1 MLRSRFAWLLVVL
14 LCTGCGQ
21 ASEGERLTVFAAAS
35 LRDVLSELAPGLGEA
50 AGGEVVLN
58 FAGSNVLARQIEAS
72 GQADV
77 LLSASE
83 AWLDRLEAAGRLVPG
98 SRRAFLSNRLVVV
111 ARHDS
116 EVEVAAARD
125 LASAEY
131 RYLSIG
137 DPRGVPAGVYARG
150 FLEAVAMPG
159 GGTLWQAVED
169 RLAPAPDVRAALAQ
183 VAARRDVVGIVYAT
197 DARTSGEVRVLFE
210 VPPELAPEI
219 VYGAAAVAGGPAGEE
234 AARRVLDA
242 LGSAE
247 TQAVFARHGF
257 TPPAAAA
264 AGPAERPAPGEAV
277 VSGADGSPAGG
288 GGGAG

>member
-14 LCTGCGQ
+14 CIGCGQ
-21 ASEGERLTVFAAAS
+21 ASETEPRVTVFAAAS
-35 LRDVLSELAPGLGEA
+35 LRDVMEELAPLLGEA

-72 GQADV
+72 GEADV
-77 LLSASE
+77 ILSASE
-83 AWLDRLEAAGRLVPG
+83 EWLDRLEAAGRLVPG

-116 EVEVAAARD
+116 GVEVAAARD

-159 GGTLWQAVED
+159 GGTLWQAVEE
-169 RLAPAPDVRAALAQ
+169 RVAPAPDVRAALAQ

-197 DARTSGEVRVLFE
+197 DAHAAGEVKVLFE

-219 VYGAAAVAGGPAGEE
+219 VYGAAAVAGGPAGEA
-234 AARRVLDA
+234 AARAVLDA
-242 LGSAE
+242 LASSEAR
-247 TQAVFARHGF
+247 AVFSRHGF
-257 TPPAAAA
+257 AAPS
-264 AGPAERPAPGEAV
+264 GGE
-277 VSGADGSPAGG
+277 
-288 GGGAG
+288 GGAG